1 MSTKRIDPV
10 GAQPTDPPWAR
21 LLFLLLQGHDGQ
33 WWRGF
38 LLVALTGLLLIGVL
52 AVLPVGWVGGALGVG
67 SLAALAVARCRGGA
81 TRL

>member
-1 MSTKRIDPV
+1 MAFRVVDSP
-10 GAQPTDPPWAR
+10 
-21 LLFLLLQGHDGQ
+21 DGQ
-33 WWRGF
+33 WWRVF

-67 SLAALAVARCRGGA
+67 LLTALAVARRRGGA